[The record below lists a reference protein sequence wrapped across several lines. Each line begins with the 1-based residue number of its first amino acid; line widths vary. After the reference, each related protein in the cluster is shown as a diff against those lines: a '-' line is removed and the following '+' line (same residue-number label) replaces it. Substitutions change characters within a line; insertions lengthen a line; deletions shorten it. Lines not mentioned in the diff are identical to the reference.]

1 MSKVTH
7 LVIAACKQAFSLLT
21 QSPELF
27 PTPSVHHSCW
37 EEESPRQFSFR
48 LLLSNRWTPQHRTL
62 LTHCPGNGLL
72 FPRRT
77 NKYCIGQKNPFGFS
91 CKVVQKTWT
100 NILADPNL
108 QYFLIITA
116 LHTCLHACSSS
127 HVWLWP
133 NGLQP
138 TRLLYPWN
146 FPGKKYQSEFPFP
159 TPGDLP
165 GSEVR
170 PSASAASPAWQA
182 VSLPLLHL
190 ASIAT
195 SILFWIFIHILLI
208 VFQWPL
214 SGPQSNPGTHKE
226 ITCYATKTF
235 PNLGQFLKLLLP
247 WGFTH
252 EKYRPGILQNI
263 FQIEFVWC
271 FLIIHFKSCILGQEP
286 QYWCRKVLFLL
297 TPCTQTEEL
306 SADTPNICW

>member
-1 MSKVTH
+1 MSIIVVQRRKV
-7 LVIAACKQAFSLLT
+7 LDS
-21 QSPELF
+21 S
-27 PTPSVHHSCW
+27 
-37 EEESPRQFSFR
+37 ESGFCSAD
-48 LLLSNRWTPQHRTL
+48 RWTPQHRTL

-77 NKYCIGQKNPFGFS
+77 NKYWIGQKKNPFGFS

-108 QYFLIITA
+108 QYFLTITS

-146 FPGKKYQSEFPFP
+146 FPGKKYWSEFPFP

-170 PSASAASPAWQA
+170 PSASAASPALQT

-195 SILFWIFIHILLI
+195 SILFWIFIHILLT

-235 PNLGQFLKLLLP
+235 TNLGQFLKLLLP

-252 EKYRPGILQNI
+252 EKIQASY
-263 FQIEFVWC
+263 
-271 FLIIHFKSCILGQEP
+271 S
-286 QYWCRKVLFLL
+286 
-297 TPCTQTEEL
+297 TEHL
-306 SADTPNICW
+306 PNWVCLMLPHYSF